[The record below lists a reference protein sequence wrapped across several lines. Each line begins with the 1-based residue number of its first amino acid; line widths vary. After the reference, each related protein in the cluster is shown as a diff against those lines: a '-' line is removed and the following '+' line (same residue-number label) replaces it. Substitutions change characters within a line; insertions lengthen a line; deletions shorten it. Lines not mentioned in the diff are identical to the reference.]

1 MGEIGV
7 GFGAAGIDDAGAVG
21 GGVEV
26 AESLPKI
33 RARASAYCFS
43 FSAHVTTGVAFV
55 EEDFDADFLGA
66 RFIIL
71 IGALLVGF
79 AAASAA
85 ANCFDMS

>member
-1 MGEIGV
+1 MGV
-7 GFGAAGIDDAGAVG
+7 VG

-26 AESLPKI
+26 VVSLPKM

-43 FSAHVTTGVAFV
+43 FSAHVTTGA
-55 EEDFDADFLGA
+55 EPAADDFDVDFLGA

-71 IGALLVGF
+71 IGALFVGL

-85 ANCFDMS
+85 ANCFEIS

>member
-1 MGEIGV
+1 MGETGV
-7 GFGAAGIDDAGAVG
+7 AFGAVGVDDVGAVG

-26 AESLPKI
+26 AESLPKM

-43 FSAHVTTGVAFV
+43 FSAQVTTGAAFAEADLDV
-55 EEDFDADFLGA
+55 DFLGA

-71 IGALLVGF
+71 IGALLVGL

-85 ANCFDMS
+85 ANFFEMS